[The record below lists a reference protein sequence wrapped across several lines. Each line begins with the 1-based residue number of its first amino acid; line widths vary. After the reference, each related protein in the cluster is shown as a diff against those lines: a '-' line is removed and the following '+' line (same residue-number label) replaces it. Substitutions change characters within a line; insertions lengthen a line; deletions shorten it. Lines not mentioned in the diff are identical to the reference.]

1 MAIIVHCAAVSL
13 WNTKSEISCTRLSLF
28 FSVTCRKKHNNSF
41 CREHNYEQPYDLRF
55 CLGHGFLPKGH
66 GIFKGLFHLFTLI
79 KFHRKCHT
87 FGTNVHVLIATK
99 RLLLVQHNIAIN
111 ILTLLHHQSYN
122 IPETAYSF
130 CGVLAP
136 PTTSEISHVQPR
148 GS

>member
-1 MAIIVHCAAVSL
+1 MSNRMTCDFVWATGFCKRT
-13 WNTKSEISCTRLSLF
+13 WNIQRFIS
-28 FSVTCRKKHNNSF
+28 
-41 CREHNYEQPYDLRF
+41 
-55 CLGHGFLPKGH
+55 
-66 GIFKGLFHLFTLI
+66 LI
-79 KFHRKCHT
+79 KLHRKCHT

-111 ILTLLHHQSYN
+111 ILTLLYHQSYN